1 MNKEQL
7 SAAIGGMEET
17 LLSEALRFEPKR
29 TRRPIRRGAL
39 IAACLAAVMVISAA
53 AITLAG
59 GWKVMLG
66 EPKSAAEIALEVNL
80 VGDDEDVQSFLDAV
94 DGAYRVTGKAALE
107 AYPLS
112 DEVCARIRSNVAE
125 EHRWHDYLSLDGVE
139 NTYGIR
145 LLRSDGEVRD
155 IKVFEG
161 VYGEDLP
168 VAGGLFLSPSWV
180 EQHAGWCSSVSASL
194 TTAAYDADDLS
205 WGGAT
210 VFTTERQ
217 TIREYDI
224 QTLGVKAQIA
234 FSNGEHPEAEAFFV
248 KDDISYMYMVG
259 VHPMSGQDAFDAA
272 CALLETL
279 HY

>member
-1 MNKEQL
+1 MNQEQL
-7 SAAIGGMEET
+7 SAAIGGIEET
-17 LLSEALRFEPKR
+17 MLSEALRFEPKGA
-29 TRRPIRRGAL
+29 RRPIRRGVL

-59 GWKVMLG
+59 GWQVMLG
-66 EPKSAAEIALEVNL
+66 KPKSAAEIALEVNL
-80 VGDDEDVQSFLDAV
+80 VGEDEEIQEFLNAV
-94 DGAYRVTGKAALE
+94 DGAYRVTGKAALA

-112 DEVCARIRSNVAE
+112 DEVCARIRSNAAE
-125 EHRWHDYLSLDGVE
+125 GSHWHDYLSLERVE

-145 LLRSDGEVRD
+145 LLRSDGEVCD
-155 IKVFEG
+155 IKVLEG

-180 EQHAGWCSSVSASL
+180 EQHAGWASSVSASL

-210 VFTTERQ
+210 VFTTDEQ

-224 QTLGVKAQIA
+224 QSLGVTAQIA
-234 FSNGEHPEAEAFFV
+234 FSNGEYPEAEAFFV
-248 KDDISYMYMVG
+248 KDDVSYMICI
-259 VHPMSGQDAFDAA
+259 HPQPSQDAFEAA